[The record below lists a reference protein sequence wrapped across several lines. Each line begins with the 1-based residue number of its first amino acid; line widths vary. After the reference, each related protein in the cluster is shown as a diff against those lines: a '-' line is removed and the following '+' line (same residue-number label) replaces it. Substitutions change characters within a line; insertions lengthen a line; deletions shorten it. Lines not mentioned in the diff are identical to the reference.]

1 VSTVRLFRLAP
12 PDRTGVLMGLGLSQF
27 VVGGTAL
34 LVASLLFAHHQ
45 LGAGVV
51 PVAAG
56 AVVVFGRWRR
66 QPVLDWLAA
75 AGRLARLH
83 VGGRRWYRPLPL
95 VHSESSGALGLP
107 PALAGQRIL
116 AVDGAR
122 YGWPLQPHVAVVHD
136 TSTARYAA
144 SVRVAGERFAL
155 LDLAGQAAAVER
167 WGDVLGGWC
176 RERSV
181 ICQIRWCESAAP
193 GGLEQHRTWLHTNI
207 ATSPV
212 ADAVAAYGQLLDRA
226 GPMTTPHEVVL
237 TLVADGRRVSRPRG
251 EDRHQATVD
260 ALLAEVAAL
269 QTRLEIA
276 GLASSPPLS
285 PGELGRAM
293 HARFDPW
300 AATAVERRSRS
311 LGHGTAVCDPA
322 TAGPLATCVS
332 WKRWET
338 DSICHRSFLAVE
350 WPRVDVPA
358 DWLGRVLLPGGS
370 VRAVCGVF
378 EPIAPSR
385 SRRALRFAATKLE
398 GDEQTRIERGFH
410 VPAALRRQRQLV
422 AEREAELERGFGE
435 VAYSGLVV
443 VSGRSPD
450 ELDGAAARLCDVA
463 AAAGIDLRPLDGRH
477 DLAVAATLPLARGVS
492 SPSALRE
499 VLG

>member
-1 VSTVRLFRLAP
+1 VSTARLFRLAP
-12 PDRTGVLMGLGLSQF
+12 PDRTGVFMGLGLAQF
-27 VVGGTAL
+27 VVGGTSL
-34 LVASLLFAHHQ
+34 LVASVAFAHRQ
-45 LGAGVV
+45 LGAGV
-51 PVAAG
+51 G
-56 AVVVFGRWRR
+56 AVAVGVLVVFGRWRR
-66 QPVLDWLAA
+66 QPLLDWLAA

-95 VHSESSGALGLP
+95 VHRENSGALMLP

-122 YGWPLQPHVAVVHD
+122 YGWPLQPHIAVVHD
-136 TSTARYAA
+136 TRTARYAA

-155 LDLAGQAAAVER
+155 LEPTGQAAAVER

-193 GGLEQHRTWLHTNI
+193 GGLEQHRAWLDTNL
-207 ATSPV
+207 AASPV
-212 ADAVAAYGQLLDRA
+212 PHALDAYRQLLDRA
-226 GPMTTPHEVVL
+226 GPMTTPHQVVL
-237 TLVADGRRVSRPRG
+237 TLVADGRRVTRPHG
-251 EDRHQATVD
+251 ADRHQATVD
-260 ALLAEVAAL
+260 ALLAEMAAL

-276 GLASSPPLS
+276 GLTSSPPLS
-285 PGELGRAM
+285 PGEVGRTV

-311 LGHGTAVCDPA
+311 LGHATAVCDPA
-322 TAGPLATCVS
+322 AAGPLATSVS
-332 WKRWET
+332 WRRWET
-338 DSICHRSFLAVE
+338 DSVCHRGFLAVD

-370 VRAVCGVF
+370 VRAVCAVF

-443 VSGRSPD
+443 VSGRSTD
-450 ELDGAAARLCDVA
+450 ELDRAAAGLCDVA
-463 AAAGIDLRPLDGRH
+463 AAAGVDLRPLDGRH

>member
-1 VSTVRLFRLAP
+1 
-12 PDRTGVLMGLGLSQF
+12 MGLGLSQF
-27 VVGGTAL
+27 VVVGTAL
-34 LVASLLFAHHQ
+34 LMASLAFAHHQ
-45 LGAGVV
+45 LGIGVTIV
-51 PVAAG
+51 VMG
-56 AVVVFGRWRR
+56 AMLVFGRWHR

-75 AGRLARLH
+75 GARLAHLH
-83 VGGRRWYRPLPL
+83 VGGQRWYRPLPL
-95 VHSESSGALGLP
+95 VHRETSGTLAMP
-107 PALAGQRIL
+107 PALTGQRVL
-116 AVDGAR
+116 AVDGGR

-136 TSTARYAA
+136 TRTARYAA
-144 SVRVAGERFAL
+144 SVRVSGERFAL
-155 LDLAGQAAAVER
+155 LEQAGQAAAVER
-167 WGDVLGGWC
+167 WGDVLGAWC

-193 GGLEQHRTWLHTNI
+193 GGLEQHRAWLDANL
-207 ATSPV
+207 AASPV
-212 ADAVAAYGQLLDRA
+212 AHTVDAYRQLLDRA
-226 GPMTTPHEVVL
+226 GPMTTPHEVLV
-237 TLVADGRRVSRPRG
+237 TLVADGRRVARRRG

-260 ALLAEVAAL
+260 ALLGEMAAL

-276 GLASSPPLS
+276 GLTSSPPLS

-293 HARFDPW
+293 HVRFDPW
-300 AATAVERRSRS
+300 AATTIERRSRS
-311 LGHGTAVCDPA
+311 LGHASAVCDPA
-322 TAGPLATCVS
+322 NSGPLGTCVS
-332 WKRWET
+332 WRQWET
-338 DSICHRSFLAVE
+338 DSVCHRGFLAVD

-358 DWLGRVLLPGGS
+358 DWLGRLLLPGGS

-410 VPAALRRQRQLV
+410 VPAALRHQRQLV
-422 AEREAELERGFGE
+422 AEREAELESGFGE

-443 VSGRSPD
+443 VSGRSTD
-450 ELDGAAARLCDVA
+450 ELDRAATGLCDVA
-463 AAAGIDLRPLDGRH
+463 AAAGVDLRPLDGRH